1 MLSIINKSI
10 ESNKRVL
17 VPFHEFGSK
26 DLDSVFHF
34 GLCQFDFIEG
44 AFFFLAYTKADM
56 KALS

>member
-1 MLSIINKSI
+1 MSLAQKTLICFSFRIDMK
-10 ESNKRVL
+10 KVL
-17 VPFHEFGSK
+17 K
-26 DLDSVFHF
+26 LIHF